1 MTRKAAV
8 LGLGYLSGLLLASFF
23 ALWLSGIV
31 GGLLLCFGAAV
42 IFVLRPEKSGRFF
55 AFSAA
60 VLSCG
65 IGMLLYSGYDAFV
78 YRDIVS
84 QSGVSFEGNAVIKEV
99 SVYSEDSAFCTAR
112 VELPDG
118 KKADIGWYANGSDMV
133 RGDSAYLSGT
143 LYVPENTG
151 FFNSADY
158 YRSRNIFLLL
168 DTYSEEYFPR
178 EHNLFRTLRDFRT
191 NAAQIIR
198 RYVPS
203 DEGELLIGM
212 IFGNDEWHISSKA
225 EKSLYRSGV
234 GHIASVSGMHMA
246 VAAGIASA
254 AAIALSMS
262 KRGKLLLVTA
272 VCLVFALTADM
283 SLSVIRALI
292 MTLLVYSAELF
303 KRQSDPLS
311 SLSIAAFLLTVGTP
325 FIVRSASFMLSFSGV
340 FGAAVL
346 APAAL
351 ENVKKAYENRTG
363 KKMGETVGL
372 TGSVL
377 TAVCSSLAVIPASML
392 CLDELSVASPVTNL
406 LLSPF
411 FTAAMITAMT
421 GAVLTL
427 LPFTWLSG
435 GLFLASGAI
444 CRPVLWAAEKI
455 GSLPFAALPSGTEI
469 APPMIGLVLISA
481 GISALVLKNRSGV
494 ILTVSAAV
502 LSAAAAITVY
512 RAVSYEYT
520 RITLLTEGKG
530 CVLIIS
536 EGQYSEIFDFM
547 GNSKSVKA
555 AERYISRNDT
565 GTVGMI
571 FLSKNA
577 EYAAP
582 LYTNAFP
589 EAHIVSQSGNIGLT
603 YAPDSN
609 IIKFGGISCHPYKD
623 YCMIETGGAEIVC
636 IDRKCT
642 PPDKAFDMCIYNCTA
657 EVNVQADIYAVTK
670 NSYKGLLPA
679 NETVV
684 TGGGEFIADSGK
696 IYVKE
701 DRKWLR

>member
-8 LGLGYLSGLLLASFF
+8 LGLGYLAGLLIASFF
-23 ALWLSGIV
+23 ALWLSGIT

-42 IFVLRPEKSGRFF
+42 IFIVRPEKSGRLF

-60 VLSCG
+60 ALSCG

-84 QSGVSFEGNAVIKEV
+84 QSGVSFEGNAIIKDV

-112 VELPDG
+112 VELCDG
-118 KKADIGWYANGSDMV
+118 KKADIGWYADNSDV
-133 RGDSAYLSGT
+133 ARGDRAYLSGT
-143 LYVPENTG
+143 LYAPENTA
-151 FFNSADY
+151 FFDSADY

-168 DTYSEEYFPR
+168 DTDTEEYFPG
-178 EHNLFRTLRDFRT
+178 EHNIFRTLRDFRQ
-191 NAAQIIR
+191 NAARIIR

-212 IFGNDEWHISSKA
+212 IFGSDEWNISSEA
-225 EKSLYRSGV
+225 EKCLYRSGV

-254 AAIALSMS
+254 AAVALSMT
-262 KRGKLLLVTA
+262 KRGKLLLVAA

-311 SLSIAAFLLTVGTP
+311 SLSIAAFVLTVGTP
-325 FIVRSASFMLSFSGV
+325 FIVRNTSFMLSFSGV
-340 FGAAVL
+340 LGAAVL

-351 ENVKKAYENRTG
+351 DNVKKAYENRFG
-363 KKMGETVGL
+363 RKMGEAAGL
-372 TGSVL
+372 TSSVL
-377 TAVCSSLAVIPASML
+377 TAVCASLAVIPASIL
-392 CLDELSVASPVTNL
+392 CLDELSVVSPVTNL

-411 FTAAMITAMT
+411 FTAAMIIAMT
-421 GAVLTL
+421 GAVLTV
-427 LPFTWLSG
+427 LPVTWLSG
-435 GLFLASGAI
+435 GLFLVSGAI

-469 APPMIGLVLISA
+469 APPMIGLVIISA
-481 GISALVLKNRSGV
+481 GVSAIVLKNRSAV

-512 RAVSYEYT
+512 RAVPYEYT
-520 RITLLTEGKG
+520 RIALLTEGKG

-547 GNSKSVKA
+547 GNSKSIKA

-571 FLSKNA
+571 FLTKNA
-577 EYAAP
+577 DYAAP
-582 LYTNAFP
+582 LYQKAFP
-589 EAHIVSQSGNIGLT
+589 KAQIVSQGVNNGLT
-603 YAPDSN
+603 YETEGN
-609 IIKFGGISCHPYKD
+609 IIKFGGISCRPYKE
-623 YCMIETGGAEIVC
+623 YCIIEAEGAKLIS
-636 IDRKCT
+636 IDRKCA
-642 PPDKAFDMCIYNCTA
+642 PPDENFDMCIYNCTA
-657 EVNVQADIYAVTK
+657 EVPVQADIYAVTK
-670 NSYKGLLPA
+670 NSFKGLLPA
-679 NETVV
+679 NEIIVR
-684 TGGGEFIADSGK
+684 GGGEFIADSGN
-696 IYVKE
+696 IYVRE